1 MDIAI
6 LGGGVAGLASAL
18 ALARR
23 GHRPR
28 VYERRPAP
36 ATMGRA

>member
-6 LGGGVAGLASAL
+6 LGGGVAGLATAL

-23 GHRPR
+23 GHEPR
-28 VYERRPAP
+28 VERRPAP